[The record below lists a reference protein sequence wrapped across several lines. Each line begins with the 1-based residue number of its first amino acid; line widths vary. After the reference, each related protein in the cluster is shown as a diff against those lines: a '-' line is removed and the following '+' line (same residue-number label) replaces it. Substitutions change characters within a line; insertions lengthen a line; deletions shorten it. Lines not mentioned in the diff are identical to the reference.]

1 MFHARIKPRMRVPD
15 YIQRIARELI
25 RQRNVENR
33 LAFLKDLA
41 RGLVDADKW
50 NVPED
55 EDWLQF

>member
-1 MFHARIKPRMRVPD
+1 MFHAGIKHMMRVPD

-25 RQRNVENR
+25 RQRNAEDR
-33 LAFLKDLA
+33 LAFLNDLA

>member
-1 MFHARIKPRMRVPD
+1 MFHVRIKPMMRVPG

-25 RQRNVENR
+25 RKRNAEER
-33 LAFLKDLA
+33 LAFLNDLA